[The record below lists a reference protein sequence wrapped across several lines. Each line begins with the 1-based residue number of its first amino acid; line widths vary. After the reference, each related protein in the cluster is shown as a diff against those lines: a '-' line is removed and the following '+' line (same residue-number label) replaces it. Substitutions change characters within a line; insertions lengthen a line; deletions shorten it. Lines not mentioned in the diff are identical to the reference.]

1 MARLSE
7 SAHVPAPPETAWRT
21 ASDLSRV
28 GEWMTMHEA
37 WRGAVPSELVVGT
50 ELTSVV
56 SIKGMRNRITWRV
69 TSYDPPHGLTLTGE
83 GVGGTTVSLTLSIT
97 EDGSGSGGS
106 RVGFDVEFGGK
117 LVFGPV
123 GMTVKRALKS
133 DVDAS
138 VDNLAA
144 LLS

>member
-7 SAHVPAPPETAWRT
+7 SARVPAPPETAWRT
-21 ASDLSRV
+21 AADLSRL

-37 WRGAVPSELVVGT
+37 WRGEVPSELTTGT

-56 SIKGMRNRITWRV
+56 AVKGMRNRITWHI
-69 TSYDPPHGLTLTGE
+69 TSYDPPHGLTLKGD
-83 GVGGTTVSLTLSIT
+83 GVGGTSVSLALSIT
-97 EDGSGSGGS
+97 PDGGGS

-123 GMTVKRALKS
+123 GMTVKRALKG
-133 DVDAS
+133 DVNAS
-138 VDNLAA
+138 VANLAA
-144 LLS
+144 LLR

>member
-7 SAHVPAPPETAWRT
+7 SVHVPAPPETAWRT
-21 ASDLSRV
+21 AADLSRL

-37 WRGAVPSELVVGT
+37 WRGEVPSELATGT

-56 SIKGMRNRITWRV
+56 SVKGMRNRITWHI
-69 TSYDPPHGLTLTGE
+69 TSYDPPHALTLEGD
-83 GVGGTTVSLTLSIT
+83 GVGGTTVSLALSIT
-97 EDGSGSGGS
+97 EDGGSGGS

-133 DVDAS
+133 DVHTS
-138 VDNLAA
+138 VENLAA
-144 LLS
+144 LLR

>member
-7 SAHVPAPPETAWRT
+7 SARVPASPETAWRT
-21 ASDLSRV
+21 AADLSRL

-37 WRGAVPSELVVGT
+37 WRGEVPTELSTGT

-56 SIKGMRNRITWRV
+56 AIKGMRNRITWRI
-69 TSYDPPHGLTLTGE
+69 TSYDPPHALTLKGE
-83 GVGGTTVSLTLSIT
+83 GVGGTSVSLELSIT
-97 EDGSGSGGS
+97 EDGGGS

-123 GMTVKRALKS
+123 GMTVKRALKG
-133 DVDAS
+133 DVHTS
-138 VDNLAA
+138 VENLAA
-144 LLS
+144 LLR

>member
-7 SAHVPAPPETAWRT
+7 SAHVPASPETAWRT
-21 ASDLSRV
+21 AADLSRL

-37 WRGAVPSELVVGT
+37 WRGEVPSELSNGT

-56 SIKGMRNRITWRV
+56 AIKGMRNRITWRI
-69 TSYDPPHGLTLTGE
+69 TSYDPPRALTLQGE
-83 GVGGTTVSLTLSIT
+83 GVGGTSVSLALSIT
-97 EDGSGSGGS
+97 EDDDGS

-123 GMTVKRALKS
+123 GMTVKRALQG
-133 DVDAS
+133 DVHTS
-138 VDNLAA
+138 VENLAA
-144 LLS
+144 LLR

>member
-21 ASDLSRV
+21 ASDLSRL

-37 WRGAVPSELVVGT
+37 WRGEVPGELAVGT

-56 SIKGMRNRITWRV
+56 SIKGMRNRISWRI
-69 TSYDPPHGLTLTGE
+69 TSYDPPRGLTLQGE
-83 GVGGTTVSLTLSIT
+83 GVGGTTVSLALSVA
-97 EDGSGSGGS
+97 EDGPGATI
-106 RVGFDVEFGGK
+106 GFDVEFGGK

-123 GMTVKRALKS
+123 GMTVKRALQG
-133 DVDAS
+133 DVHTS
-138 VDNLAA
+138 VENLAA
-144 LLS
+144 LLR